1 MVPATCQFSKI
12 LRSLHYFLLV
22 FLNKICHKG
31 SLKLQP
37 SEAVTEN
44 PPRSLMVSNQTTFFH
59 LFSSLMPHLSPAASP
74 AKRDCILVDG
84 TGSGRRHQTLYFSIK
99 RCWIL
104 VLRWLVTQKW
114 RVYHTVAEG
123 TGWVQCQAFTSIPH
137 AQMSHLLPWQ
147 DAETHSEEWRWC
159 LREQKCEFTA
169 GVDPSS
175 P

>member
-1 MVPATCQFSKI
+1 MF
-12 LRSLHYFLLV
+12 FLV
-22 FLNKICHKG
+22 FLNKICHIE
-31 SLKLQP
+31 SLKLQL

-44 PPRSLMVSNQTTFFH
+44 PPRNLIVSNQTTFFR

-74 AKRDCILVDG
+74 VKANCIF
-84 TGSGRRHQTLYFSIK
+84 GRWCRFWRHHQMLYFSIK

-104 VLRWLVTQKW
+104 VLMWLVTQKG

-123 TGWVQCQAFTSIPH
+123 TGWVQCLAFTSIPH
-137 AQMSHLLPWQ
+137 PQTSHLLPWQ

-159 LREQKCEFTA
+159 LPEQKCEFTA
-169 GVDPSS
+169 GVDTSS